1 MSITTLSQSAN
12 MHELHRALDRGFR
25 AVQGTWD
32 VLSEVPVSNEAKTMG
47 NHLQNCLIRPLCSKI
62 FYLGIK
68 FGPLLFMSLKVDTK
82 HKISLGV
89 SGPLNWIEG
98 TD

>member
-1 MSITTLSQSAN
+1 
-12 MHELHRALDRGFR
+12 
-25 AVQGTWD
+25 
-32 VLSEVPVSNEAKTMG
+32 MG

-68 FGPLLFMSLKVDTK
+68 FGPLLFMSFKVDTK